1 MNWLTITDP
10 KILKS
15 SKLSFAKTRKFVKDD
30 QVFQKVQ
37 VEIYWIW
44 FGNLT
49 EGYSAIQTSPTW
61 EVSRLRPLLEPPSVR
76 SNRDVAMYGRQGKR
90 CLKWC
95 SPNDGND
102 GNVGQYGKRMK
113 AVWSFWVSRA
123 LLCRQGCW
131 RPTSQEDATRY
142 YVYLCALQATG
153 EEDGTLVHRFWGES
167 GVRKRKMN
175 GWRCNVI

>member
-37 VEIYWIW
+37 VDIYWNMIW
-44 FGNLT
+44 KPHRG
-49 EGYSAIQTSPTW
+49 IQWFKLHPLGSLKAPTF
-61 EVSRLRPLLEPPSVR
+61 VGTPSVR

-102 GNVGQYGKRMK
+102 GNVGQYGKRNDGLL
-113 AVWSFWVSRA
+113 WSFWVSRA

-142 YVYLCALQATG
+142 YVHLCALQATG

-167 GVRKRKMN
+167 GVRKRKDEWMKM
-175 GWRCNVI
+175 